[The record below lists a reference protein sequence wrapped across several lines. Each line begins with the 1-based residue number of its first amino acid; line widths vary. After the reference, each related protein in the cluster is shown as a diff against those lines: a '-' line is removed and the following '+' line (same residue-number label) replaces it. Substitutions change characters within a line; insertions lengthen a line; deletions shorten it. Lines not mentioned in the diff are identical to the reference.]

1 MSSNSFYTIMCMKKR
16 SILILVIGIVAI
28 GVLVVCA
35 ILFRSTPLLEEGKH
49 YTIVHAE
56 DWPDGYQSRKEL
68 ELQGKEA
75 EILSCLSEQSQRRS
89 VTSLSREGDSV
100 QIPDW
105 PRFVLTIA
113 CDEGDSFLVL
123 VGEDQSQRCAV
134 GYSAPVY
141 QILEK
146 EALYT
151 SLKHLLVS

>member
-1 MSSNSFYTIMCMKKR
+1 MKKR
-16 SILILVIGIVAI
+16 NVLILVIGIAAVGLLAA
-28 GVLVVCA
+28 GA
-35 ILFRSTPLLEEGKH
+35 ILFRSTPVLEEGKH

-56 DWPDGYQSRKEL
+56 EWPDGYQSRKEL
-68 ELQGKEA
+68 DLRGKEA
-75 EILSCLSEQSQRRS
+75 EILSCLSEQSQRRRI
-89 VTSLSREGDSV
+89 TSLPREGNSV

-123 VGEDQSQRCAV
+123 VGEDQGQRCAV

-146 EALYT
+146 DALYT
-151 SLKHLLVS
+151 TMKDLLVS